1 MANAL
6 KILAQVLTPPLRAAV
21 PVEQKALSGVD
32 GGRGWTR
39 ILEPFTGAWQKNIEV
54 NYDSVLAFHAIF
66 SCITLIASDIAK
78 LRLKLVEKKGD
89 IWVETTSPAYSPVL
103 RSPNPYQNR
112 IQFWECWILSKLMK
126 GNTYVLK
133 RRDARNVVVGLY
145 VLDPNRTR
153 PLVSDD
159 GQVFYQ
165 VQADNLT
172 GVEGPITVPARE
184 IIHDRMNTLFHPLVG
199 VSPIFANALAATQG
213 LRIQNNSARFYGNNA
228 QPSGLLTAPGN
239 IPDNIAERLKS
250 DWEDNFGGENYG
262 RVAVLGSGLTFEK
275 LAMTAVEGQLIE
287 QLKWTAEVAC
297 STFHVPPYKIGIGV
311 MPTYNNIQSLNV
323 EYYSQC
329 LQYLL
334 EAGEL
339 CMDEGLG
346 IGEGVGPSPM
356 GTEFD
361 TENLLRM
368 DSVTLAEVTDKLKS
382 TLTPDEQ
389 RAVWSKPPTPG
400 GDVVYR
406 QQQDFSLAA
415 LAKRDALADPFN
427 PPAPVAPAA
436 PPAAAPAPA
445 QDNANAG
452 NQRRALA
459 AETADEI
466 ANRLLRR
473 SVELGFAA

>member
-1 MANAL
+1 MRL
-6 KILAQVLTPPLRAAV
+6 LGLDITRASGRQLM

-39 ILEPFTGAWQKNIEV
+39 ILESFAGAFQKNIEV

-66 SCITLIASDIAK
+66 ACITLIASDIAK
-78 LRLKLVEKKGD
+78 LRVKLVAKQGD

-103 RSPNPYQNR
+103 RTPNQYQNR
-112 IQFWECWILSKLMK
+112 IQFWECWFLSKLIK

-153 PLVSDD
+153 PMVSDD
-159 GQVFYQ
+159 GQVFYEI
-165 VQADNLT
+165 QADNLT
-172 GVEGPITVPARE
+172 GVTDAIMVPARE

-199 VSPIFANALAATQG
+199 VSPIYANALAATQG

-239 IPDNIAERLKS
+239 IPDNIADRLKS

-287 QLKWTAEVAC
+287 QLKWTAEVVC
-297 STFHVPPYKIGIGV
+297 STFHIPPYKIGIGV

-329 LQYLL
+329 LQKLI
-334 EAGEL
+334 EDAEL
-339 CMDEGLG
+339 CMDDGLG
-346 IGEGVGPSPM
+346 IGESVGL

-368 DSVTLAEVTDKLKS
+368 DSVTQMEVLEKGKWMM
-382 TLTPDEQ
+382 TPNEQ
-389 RAVWSKPPTPG
+389 RRPLGLPDVPF
-400 GDVVYR
+400 GDTVLR
-406 QQQDFSLAA
+406 QEQDHSLEA
-415 LAKRDALADPFN
+415 LAKRDALPDPFN
-427 PPAPVAPAA
+427 PQSPAVPAA
-436 PPAAAPAPA
+436 PPAPP

-452 NQRRALA
+452 EQRRALA
-459 AETADEI
+459 AEISKRSRID
-466 ANRLLRR
+466 RR
-473 SVELGFAA
+473 AA

>member
-6 KILAQVLTPPLRAAV
+6 TILSQAIAPPRQVAV
-21 PVEQKALSGVD
+21 PVQKKALSGVD

-39 ILEPFTGAWQKNIEV
+39 ILESFAGAFQKNIEV

-66 SCITLIASDIAK
+66 ACLTLIASDISK
-78 LRLKLVEKKGD
+78 LRVKLVEKRGD

-126 GNTYVLK
+126 GNTYILK

-159 GQVFYQ
+159 GQVFYE

-172 GVEGPITVPARE
+172 GVTDPIMVPARE

-199 VSPIFANALAATQG
+199 VSPIYANALAATQG
-213 LRIQNNSARFYGNNA
+213 LRIQNNSAKFYGNNA
-228 QPSGLLTAPGN
+228 QPSGILTAPGN
-239 IPDNIAERLKS
+239 IPDEIADRLKGH
-250 DWEDNFGGENYG
+250 WEDEFGGENYG

-287 QLKWTAEVAC
+287 QLKWTAEVVC
-297 STFHVPPYKIGIGV
+297 STFHIPPYKIGIGT

-329 LQYLL
+329 LQKLI
-334 EAGEL
+334 EDAEL

-346 IGEGVGPSPM
+346 IGEGVGPIPL

-368 DSVTLAEVTDKLKS
+368 DSVTQMEVLEKGKWMMTS
-382 TLTPDEQ
+382 NEQ
-389 RAVWSKPPTPG
+389 RRPLGLPPVPF
-400 GDVVYR
+400 GDTVLR
-406 QQQDFSLAA
+406 QEQDHSLEA
-415 LAKRDALADPFN
+415 LAKRDARPDPFAKQ
-427 PPAPVAPAA
+427 PPAAPAA
-436 PPAAAPAPA
+436 SPAPS
-445 QDNANAG
+445 QDIANAG
-452 NQRRALA
+452 ERRSMRA
-459 AETADEI
+459 THIADD
-466 ANRLLRR
+466 LLRR
-473 SVELGFAA
+473 SVGHRLVA

>member
-1 MANAL
+1 M
-6 KILAQVLTPPLRAAV
+6 

-39 ILEPFTGAWQKNIEV
+39 ILESFSGAWQRNVEV

-66 SCITLIASDIAK
+66 ACLTLIASDISK
-78 LRLKLVEKKGD
+78 LRVKLVEKQGD
-89 IWVETTSPAYSPVL
+89 IWVETTNPAYSPVL

-126 GNTYVLK
+126 GNAYILK

-159 GQVFYQ
+159 GQVFYEI
-165 VQADNLT
+165 QADNLT
-172 GVEGPITVPARE
+172 GVMGPIMVPARE

-199 VSPIFANALAATQG
+199 VSPIYANALAATQG

-239 IPDNIAERLKS
+239 IPDNIADRLKS
-250 DWEDNFGGENYG
+250 DWEENFGGENYG

-287 QLKWTAEVAC
+287 QLKWTAEVVC
-297 STFHVPPYKIGIGV
+297 STFHIPPYKIGIGT

-329 LQYLL
+329 LQTLI
-334 EAGEL
+334 EAAEL
-339 CMDEGLG
+339 CLDEGLG
-346 IGEGVGPSPM
+346 IGEGVGPSPIL

-361 TENLLRM
+361 TDNLLRM
-368 DSVTLAEVTDKLKS
+368 DSVTLAEVTDKLGN
-382 TLTPDEQ
+382 TETPDEG
-389 RAVWSKPPTPG
+389 RKRWNLPPTPG

-406 QQQDFSLAA
+406 QQQDYSLAA
-415 LAKRDALADPFN
+415 LAKRDALPDPFN
-427 PPAPVAPAA
+427 PQPPAAPAA
-436 PPAAAPAPA
+436 PPAPT

-452 NQRRALA
+452 DQRRALA
-459 AETADEI
+459 AEIT
-466 ANRLLRR
+466 RR
-473 SVELGFAA
+473 SRIARHAA